1 MSNPQIG
8 YPVCPVT
15 EARRLGDKYQAIIE
29 SSSIPAHSLAAVPN
43 SEEFWKRRT
52 IGNVNFD
59 WELLDDIVSR
69 FDAECVGLKIDERQE
84 VFVSTAWEIIDKFPT
99 VVVQDLDFWR
109 YLALFPFRNFVYSI
123 NKRMAPGDYGG
134 FDSSIDRWELIEGAR
149 WAFRLADGP
158 NDDYI
163 SKIADASEAAGRSR
177 KVRDS
182 YISNVVR
189 PNWARP
195 KPAARAFIDAALE
208 TPALL
213 DEGKGGDRRMNDF
226 QQKVAQLQNNV
237 LFVYL
242 DQDEAKET
250 FSVLRS

>member
-1 MSNPQIG
+1 MSNVEIG
-8 YPVCPVT
+8 YPVCSVT
-15 EARRLGDKYQAIIE
+15 DARKLGDKYKAIID
-29 SSSIPAHSLAAVPN
+29 STPVPPHSLAEIPN
-43 SEEFWKRRT
+43 SDGFWRRRT
-52 IGNVNFD
+52 IGNVEFN
-59 WELLDDIVSR
+59 WELLEDIVSR
-69 FDAECVGLKIDERQE
+69 FDAERIGLKVDERQE
-84 VFVSTAWEIIDKFPT
+84 VFVSTAWEIIEKFPT

-123 NKRMAPGDYGG
+123 NKRMDPVDYGG

-158 NDDYI
+158 NDEYI
-163 SKIADASEAAGRSR
+163 SKIAEASEAAGRSR

-195 KPAARAFIDAALE
+195 KSAARAFIDAALE
-208 TPALL
+208 PPVLL
-213 DEGKGGDRRMNDF
+213 DEGKGGDRRMNQF

-242 DQDEAKET
+242 TQDEAKET
-250 FSVLRS
+250 FSALRS